1 MPIRVSNAARAASQR
16 TDDAVIL
23 RYEPRGA
30 AKELMT
36 CKSEIILLEGPAGTG
51 KSLGALQK
59 IHYCALKYPGSRI
72 LCLRKTRVSIRQSLR
87 ITWENVV
94 RPHLNGVKFN
104 KDDSEYRYPN
114 GSIVAMGGLDK
125 ATKLMSSEWDMVFI
139 QEATEVT
146 EQDVEN
152 VSTRLRYGNMPYQQL
167 IMDCNPDKEKHF
179 LNLRAK
185 EGAYQRLIS
194 RHEDNPMLWDDK
206 TDTWTERG
214 VKYMGRL
221 DSLHGVRYKRLRLG
235 KWASAEGMVYEEW
248 NASKHYITPYN
259 RFGDWRFYW
268 SVDFG
273 FTNPFVA
280 QLWAVDGSGT
290 LILYREIYKTQTLV
304 EDHARRMLELEEELR
319 VDPVAVICD
328 HDAEGRATL
337 ERYLGRET
345 KPAHKAIREGIQAV
359 QARLRP
365 RTDDDEEQG
374 RPRLQIFNYPPDSLD
389 PNLNDPNTGKSLPSC
404 TADEIEGYIWNTANN
419 AKQGEE
425 PVDRD
430 NHGCD
435 AMRYMVCY
443 IDDIGEFNGFPDFLY
458 VSSVEG
464 WMQR

>member
-1 MPIRVSNAARAASQR
+1 MPVRVSNAARAASR
-16 TDDAVIL
+16 RMDDAQIL

-30 AKELMT
+30 VKDLMT
-36 CKSEIILLEGPAGTG
+36 CKAEIILLEGPAGTG
-51 KSLGALQK
+51 KSLGVLQK
-59 IHYCALKYPGSRI
+59 IHYCSLKYPGSRI

-94 RPHLNGVKFN
+94 RPHLNGVRFN

-125 ATKLMSSEWDMVFI
+125 ATKLMSSEWDIVFI

-179 LNLRAK
+179 LNRRAA
-185 EGAYQRLIS
+185 EGAYLRLIS
-194 RHEDNPMLWDDK
+194 RHEDNPTLWDDK
-206 TDTWTERG
+206 TQQWTERG
-214 VKYMGRL
+214 SRYIARL
-221 DSLHGVRYKRLRLG
+221 DSLHGVRYLRLRKG

-248 NASKHYITPYN
+248 NAQQHVIDPHNWFPGWK
-259 RFGDWRFYW
+259 FYW

-273 FTNPFVA
+273 YTHPFVA
-280 QLWAVDGSGT
+280 QLWAVDNGGT
-290 LILYREIYKTQTLV
+290 LILYREIYRTQTLV
-304 EDHARRMLELEEELR
+304 EDHARAMLEMESDLHVQPL
-319 VDPVAVICD
+319 AVVCD

-337 ERYLGRET
+337 ERYLERET

-365 RTDDDEEQG
+365 RMEDGAAIG
-374 RPRLQIFNYPPDSLD
+374 RPRLQIMNYPVETD
-389 PNLNDPNTGKSLPSC
+389 PNLNDPNTGKSVPTC
-404 TADEIEGYIWNTANN
+404 TIDEIEGYVWSTSDN
-419 AKQGEE
+419 AKRGEE

-430 NHGCD
+430 NHGLD

-443 IDDIGEFNGFPDFLY
+443 IDNIGSFDNLPDYLY
-458 VSSVEG
+458 VGSAEG
-464 WMQR
+464 WTSR